1 MKKVIGFLLV
11 FIISAATYAQSVSIG
26 PKVGISRSTITVDGN
41 SNITTGDSSVG
52 FHAGLFAHF
61 SFLGFFVQPEAIF
74 TSTSGEIRINEPGN
88 TQVQAVQEL
97 TYNKVDIPIMLGAK
111 VGTIFRVN
119 AGPSFSILLDKD
131 ARSEGTVQ
139 EIRQDFNRATVG
151 YQIGVGLDINRLMFD
166 LRYENNLS
174 PLGNEI
180 SIAGEDFNT
189 DMRNN
194 LYILS
199 LGYKLFK

>member
-1 MKKVIGFLLV
+1 MKKAIVFLFVLTM
-11 FIISAATYAQSVSIG
+11 SAAAYAQSVSIG
-26 PKVGISRSTITVDGN
+26 PKVGFSRSTIMVDGN
-41 SNITTGDSSVG
+41 NSIVTGDSSVG

-74 TSTSGEIRINEPGN
+74 TSTSGEIRINEPGD
-88 TQVQAVQEL
+88 TQVQAVQKL

-119 AGPSFSILLDKD
+119 AGPSFSLLLDRD
-131 ARSEGTVQ
+131 ARSEGTVK
-139 EIRQDFNRATVG
+139 EISEDFNRATVG
-151 YQIGVGLDINRLMFD
+151 YQIGVGLDISRLMFD

-174 PLGNEI
+174 PLGSGI

-189 DMRNN
+189 DMRNK
-194 LYILS
+194 LYILTV
-199 LGYKLFK
+199 GYKLFR